1 MRTLFE
7 QSAFVKNMLL
17 FLLLMTAG
25 SMTAQKMEVTFDEPK
40 EEPKNWKQT
49 YWHDAMN
56 LNILDWKSDEI
67 VIYSFTERLY
77 MARIDKDFNIKESS
91 TTKVGESRLL
101 ENELLRIWNNNDSI
115 YAVVREA
122 CDVYL
127 YTFDFRSLQQKNVRE
142 VYKISNYDA
151 TSMETP
157 VDVKWSDNEEYIALV
172 ARRIPIRGLGKR
184 KIFHEF
190 CLYDKHFNPIGSGVF
205 DALEFP
211 VTSGTGYGYASSWT
225 LTDNGEIVFAS
236 LKAARNPKKYPEFG
250 ATATQ
255 MEIGL
260 FKDGKLT
267 TSTVPNV
274 YRGKLPVGTHNSIN
288 GILEFEDKDHVS
300 MSLKTGSIMGY
311 DGKSMMIFFLNT
323 LYRYSFEDNTV
334 TPLVAM
340 PFCLEPTCY
349 SSGLSNVISDDDG
362 GYIVRGIS
370 GFVWIPKD
378 VTKSFIGNW
387 GGDRKF
393 AKWNTSTAVTR
404 SMTFFHNGHLYH
416 VADVERYT
424 SYIVHTKQEHL
435 EPQLVSVDRERKME
449 TCNLDA
455 AGYFYFYR
463 TDDNR
468 LALWERNL
476 KVDGKKCQRFGYVD
490 LP

>member
-1 MRTLFE
+1 MNKYFL
-7 QSAFVKNMLL
+7 MLL
-17 FLLLMTAG
+17 FLLPVTAG
-25 SMTAQKMEVTFDEPK
+25 TVTAQKMQVTFDEPQ
-40 EEPKNWKQT
+40 EEPASWRHT
-49 YWHDAMN
+49 FFHDAMN
-56 LNILDWKSDEI
+56 LSILDWRNDEI
-67 VIYSFTERLY
+67 VVYSFSEQLY
-77 MARIDKDFNIKESS
+77 LARIDRNFNITETSK
-91 TTKVGESRLL
+91 TKLGESRFL
-101 ENELLRIWNNNDSI
+101 ENEVLRIWCNDDSI
-115 YAVVREA
+115 YAVIREA
-122 CDVYL
+122 RDVYL
-127 YTFDFRSLQQKNVRE
+127 YTFDFRSLQQKNVRQIF
-142 VYKISNYDA
+142 KLSSYDA
-151 TSMETP
+151 TSARTP
-157 VDVKWSDNEEYIALV
+157 VDVEWSDNEEYIALV
-172 ARRIPIRGLGKR
+172 ARHIPYKTAMGNR
-184 KIFHEF
+184 KVFHEF
-190 CLYDKHFNPIGSGVF
+190 CLFDKHFNPIGSGVF
-205 DALEFP
+205 DAMDFP
-211 VTSGTGYGYASSWT
+211 VMVGKGFGYASSWT

-267 TSTVPNV
+267 TSTIPNV
-274 YRGKLPVGTHNSIN
+274 YRGKLPVGICNSIEA
-288 GILEFEDKDHVS
+288 IFEYEDKDHVS
-300 MSLKTGSIMGY
+300 MSLRTGSIIGY
-311 DGKSMMIFFLNT
+311 DGKSMMLYFLNT

-349 SSGLSNVISDDDG
+349 SSGVSSVKDDG
-362 GYIVRGIS
+362 EGGYVILGVS
-370 GFVWIPKD
+370 GFVWIPRD

-387 GGDRKF
+387 GGDRNF
-393 AKWNTSTAVTR
+393 TKWNKSARVTR
-404 SMTFFHNGHLYH
+404 SLTFLHNGRLYH

-435 EPQLVSVDRERKME
+435 EPQLTSFDRERNME